1 MEDSI
6 EKIKELEIEYK
17 DTSDKLNAITNK
29 MRSIV
34 NSMDLSNRC
43 FSVYKTDNYEVLI
56 KLTNRVKHESV
67 EEGTTID
74 FPNLEYSAIKVS
86 KYINEN
92 GTFEYKISNEVEYI
106 YPDKIINEITEEEF
120 VSYFTN
126 AIQEISN
133 ILD

>member
-1 MEDSI
+1 MEDNI

-17 DTSDKLNAITNK
+17 AVSDKLDSLTNE
-29 MRSIV
+29 MRGIV